1 MYNFKEK
8 NKHLRE
14 LHAPVHVSRDLE
26 LLKKLDPRND
36 QIPTFEH
43 APVRHAEQI
52 LYVLL
57 DVASAEDVRNNRRNA
72 DLEAEKEVQ
81 DRLAK
86 EAAEKEEQDRLA
98 KEAAEKEEQDRLA
111 KLTPTQDV
119 EEKLPVDSPEE
130 LQAGDP
136 SELETQNSEL
146 VEQLENTEFER
157 DEAIEVKEE
166 LVEKLDEVEAEL
178 EDVKADLEAEKKSE
192 PTPEVKKTVSQKA
205 PASEAPS
212 SKKKTSTRKS
222 TGKTSK
228 TKTSR

>member
-81 DRLAK
+81 DL
-86 EAAEKEEQDRLA
+86 LA

-178 EDVKADLEAEKKSE
+178 EDVKADLEAEKKSD

>member
-36 QIPTFEH
+36 QIPTFDH

-98 KEAAEKEEQDRLA
+98 K
-111 KLTPTQDV
+111 LTPTQDV
-119 EEKLPVDSPEE
+119 EEKLPVDYPEE

-157 DEAIEVKEE
+157 DEAIEENEE
-166 LVEKLDEVEAEL
+166 LEEKLDEVEAEL

>member
-98 KEAAEKEEQDRLA
+98 K
-111 KLTPTQDV
+111 LTLTQDV

-178 EDVKADLEAEKKSE
+178 EDVKADLEAEKKSD

>member
-81 DRLAK
+81 DL
-86 EAAEKEEQDRLA
+86 LA

-111 KLTPTQDV
+111 KLTLTQDV
-119 EEKLPVDSPEE
+119 EEKLPVYSPEE

>member
-81 DRLAK
+81 DL
-86 EAAEKEEQDRLA
+86 LA

>member
-36 QIPTFEH
+36 QIPTFDH

-72 DLEAEKEVQ
+72 DLEAEKEV
-81 DRLAK
+81 
-86 EAAEKEEQDRLA
+86 QDRLA

-146 VEQLENTEFER
+146 VEQLENTEFDR
-157 DEAIEVKEE
+157 DEAIEEKEE
-166 LVEKLDEVEAEL
+166 LVEKLDKVEAEL
-178 EDVKADLEAEKKSE
+178 EDVKADLEAEKKSD